1 MKKNLIKYCKGHFT
15 TSNNIYSDMRNALIL
30 DGYSKEMSDNNVF
43 EVVKNDFVKDFKG
56 YWDVFLSDIQDSRI
70 YEFGYFTKT
79 NCNLLTTKTPTNK
92 FPKYDYRTAVLYRIR
107 SYYRWIEIS
116 ELPEN
121 FLNS

>member
-1 MKKNLIKYCKGHFT
+1 MKKNLIKYCKGHFET
-15 TSNNIYSDMRNALIL
+15 TNNIYSDMRNALIL
-30 DGYSKEMSDNNVF
+30 DGYSKEMSDNDVF

-56 YWDVFLSDIQDSRI
+56 YWDMFLSDIQDSRI

-79 NCNLLTTKTPTNK
+79 NCNLLTTKTKTNK

-121 FLNS
+121 FLK